1 MKNRYLIIILLGI
14 SAQAFAETSVSGI
27 AAPHAHGE
35 HAGHHDQRSGNL
47 PTAWTTLPMLMVKLR
62 GEARGN
68 VSIVPQ
74 NIVADRI
81 DAYSNATTSP
91 SRPLPLDMAGAQLD
105 KPASGGFHWL
115 TAREEQGN
123 QVRVAST
130 VYYFSHPGKNPTT
143 MFLKPKNELE
153 LIPQPFPR
161 EHSRY
166 RANEDWQFLVRF
178 NNQPLPQHAVQLLTQ
193 NGTTSTFTSD
203 AEGVVTVRF
212 PNDFK
217 AENTPAAGQHSH
229 ERRNSSFVLASEQRQ
244 GDKSY
249 LTSFNGQYGADAFDQ
264 RDLGMGLGFVVL
276 GMLSALPLL
285 RQRGKKETA
294 SC

>member
-1 MKNRYLIIILLGI
+1 MKMKWLGI
-14 SAQAFAETSVSGI
+14 LWLGLSAPVWAETSASGV
-27 AAPHAHGE
+27 PHGHGE
-35 HAGHHDQRSGNL
+35 HAHHHGKHSGQS
-47 PTAWTTLPMLMVKLR
+47 PTAWTTLPLLTVKMR

-81 DAYSNATTSP
+81 DAYSNAATSP
-91 SRPLPLDMAGAQLD
+91 SRPLALDMAGAQLD

-115 TAREEQGN
+115 TAREQQGN
-123 QVRVAST
+123 QVRTAST
-130 VYYFSHPGKNPTT
+130 VYYFSHPGKNPTA

-166 RANEDWQFLVRF
+166 RANEDWSFLVRF
-178 NNQPLPQHAVQLLTQ
+178 KHQPLAQHQVQLLTQ
-193 NGTTSTFTSD
+193 NGTTATFTSD
-203 AEGVVTVRF
+203 AQGIVKVHF
-212 PNDFK
+212 PDDFK
-217 AENTPAAGQHSH
+217 AESAVSAGQHSH
-229 ERRNSSFVLASEQRQ
+229 GRRSSQFVLVTEQQ
-244 GDKSY
+244 GANHY
-249 LTSFNGQYGADAFDQ
+249 LTSFNGQYGSDAFYQ
-264 RDLGMGLGFVVL
+264 RDLGLGLGFMVL

-285 RQRGKKETA
+285 RQRRKQEAA

>member
-1 MKNRYLIIILLGI
+1 MKIKLLWMVLLAM
-14 SAQAFAETSVSGI
+14 SAQVGAETSASGVPS
-27 AAPHAHGE
+27 AHSEHAH
-35 HAGHHDQRSGNL
+35 HHEKHGGQS
-47 PTAWTTLPMLMVKLR
+47 PTSWTTLPLLTVKMR
-62 GEARGN
+62 GEERGN

-81 DAYSNATTSP
+81 DAYSNAITSP
-91 SRPLPLDMAGAQLD
+91 SRPLSLDMAGAQLD

-178 NNQPLPQHAVQLLTQ
+178 NNQPLPQHAVELLTQ
-193 NGTTSTFTSD
+193 NGTTATFTSD
-203 AEGVVTVRF
+203 AQGIVKVHF
-212 PNDFK
+212 PDDFK
-217 AENTPAAGQHSH
+217 AESAPASAGKHSH
-229 ERRNSSFVLASEQRQ
+229 GRRSSGFVLASEQHQ
-244 GDKSY
+244 GDKNY

-285 RQRGKKETA
+285 RQRRKQEAA